1 MRDTETEAFYEK
13 ISIVNL
19 LEGLSN
25 VSNKKLIINLN
36 NLKYL
41 NKENE

>member
-25 VSNKKLIINLN
+25 VSNKKLILNLN

>member
-19 LEGLSN
+19 LEGLIN
-25 VSNKKLIINLN
+25 VSNKKLILNLN